1 MAAHEAPSDPRTL
14 YLSFTGLLY
23 AVVIDAAL
31 HRLHDLSLSHE
42 NILLIVALL
51 IVIQDYFFYY
61 RDILK
66 LEEMKK
72 KASYIFWLDILVLGA
87 WYALSLAAHL
97 STLGFT
103 LYLCIFFIAVNIWDW
118 TVYHLEGLEP
128 RPIHLTLIPIT
139 VLFVLFFI
147 LSATLDWSE
156 KDDNHVLAFL
166 LILFLVWRIYYW
178 VQTTSPPTQEQA
190 AEVAPDRQSPGAT

>member
-1 MAAHEAPSDPRTL
+1 MGGSHQTPSDPRTL

-42 NILLIVALL
+42 NILLVVALL

-61 RDILK
+61 RDILE
-66 LEEMKK
+66 LEHLKK

-103 LYLCIFFIAVNIWDW
+103 LYLCIFFLAVNIWDA
-118 TVYHLEGLEP
+118 TVNHIEKLKR
-128 RPIHLTLIPIT
+128 RPLLLTHVPIT
-139 VLFVLFFI
+139 VLCLLFFA
-147 LSATLDWSE
+147 LSATLDWPDR
-156 KDDNHVLAFL
+156 DDNHVLAFL

-178 VQTTSPPTQEQA
+178 VKTAPQPTAEQTIEDA
-190 AEVAPDRQSPGAT
+190 RGR